1 MAKARRNTP
10 RKPKSRRGVS
20 YAQVRAIAQEFPE
33 VEDST
38 SYGTPALKV
47 RGTLLARLKEDGET
61 LVLKTTFADREL
73 LLSGAPDI
81 FFLTDHYLKYP
92 WILVRL
98 AQIDESFLRE
108 LIGNAWQIA
117 STNSDRRGVR
127 KSPHRLTQ
135 NE

>member
-1 MAKARRNTP
+1 MAKVRRPTP
-10 RKPKSRRGVS
+10 RKPKLRRGVS
-20 YAQVRAIAQEFPE
+20 YAQVQAIAREFAE

-61 LVLKTTFADREL
+61 LVLKTTLTDRER

-81 FFLTDHYLKYP
+81 FFLTGHYLKYP

-98 AQIDESFLRE
+98 AQIDEPFLRE
-108 LIGNAWQIA
+108 LIGEAWQIV
-117 STNSDRRGVR
+117 STNPDGRGSR
-127 KSPHRLTQ
+127 KSRPRLTR
-135 NE
+135 NG